1 MSDGHR
7 WSGYSHEELYKK
19 INSGPGPRA
28 SFTSLERWEGIAGAL
43 VEINAQ
49 LQEGVARSGAQWQGL
64 AADQA
69 RSGINPLAEWADH
82 ARTGAVIMRAST
94 QMQADYIAKA
104 RADMPEPVKV
114 TAEDPGTI
122 LSGLAHLVGVQ
133 TDFEVQERAQNIAEQ
148 RARDVMTTY
157 ASSTTA
163 NTSTLG
169 QFSQPPQVAITAG
182 DVVRGDAAGV
192 SYGHGFAG
200 GRGGTRGGVRGGPGA
215 TRPATR
221 PTTETRPATTTKGG
235 SSTHVSQANPA
246 NGGAGPRGS
255 ETTGTAKPTTGGVGV
270 GGTTGTKGRGKDG
283 EQQGSER
290 HDTTTGQRAAEV
302 NGLHVVAPGQT
313 SGTTAISSGE
323 LGAFTAAN
331 AQHSAA
337 MGPGGAAGALAGA
350 ANQNGGDTTHRRAVQ
365 LAPQGQAFDPFGG
378 LGGRRAEEEEEQLH
392 DAADYLRETGDV
404 YGVGR
409 GAAPVIGE
417 DQSDR

>member
-69 RSGINPLAEWADH
+69 RAGINPLAEWADH
-82 ARTGAVIMRAST
+82 ARTGAVIMRASN

-163 NTSTLG
+163 NTATLG

-182 DVVRGDAAGV
+182 EVVRGDAAGV
-192 SYGHGFAG
+192 AYGHGFG
-200 GRGGTRGGVRGGPGA
+200 GGRGGVRGGGRGGPA
-215 TRPATR
+215 TTR
-221 PTTETRPATTTKGG
+221 PTTRPVAETRPGTTKGG
-235 SSTHVSQANPA
+235 SSTHVSQANPS
-246 NGGAGPRGS
+246 NGGTNPRGS
-255 ETTGTAKPTTGGVGV
+255 ETGAKPTTGSGIGV
-270 GGTTGTKGRGKDG
+270 GGTTGSKGRDKEAGRSD
-283 EQQGSER
+283 SAR
-290 HDTTTGQRAAEV
+290 HDTTTEQRAAAEV

-337 MGPGGAAGALAGA
+337 MGPGGAAGALGA
-350 ANQNGGDTTHRRAVQ
+350 ANQANGDSTHRRAVP

-409 GAAPVIGE
+409 GSAPVIGE